1 VKTLAIVGTLMAGVA
16 IASAAGAQ
24 PGGAPPPTMPS
35 LPAPDAEADGPLSK
49 DPNAPPAEP
58 VAPST
63 GVPQSAPAPGA
74 ASSSAASGAPQRVS
88 PGAASSSTASPPRE
102 RAVIG
107 VAGPSQVAP
116 ERLPVAPESR
126 EAHEVVGRLEL
137 GYRGVFVTNPGYNPF
152 STQDYFSGASLVVS
166 RTVLSDAA
174 FSFAPGLAWDYGAAA
189 ATARG
194 DHASLMVHRLSVP
207 LEGRLHAGAVGYFF
221 VRFAP
226 GVASEHIEVSESSAP
241 TNLTKTQW
249 LFATDASAGYAVP
262 VVPIPPRHGR
272 AFRMWIVGDGGY
284 SWVADEHVTPASTV
298 PAGGTPMV
306 NQVDLG
312 FLGLRG
318 AFFRV
323 AVAAS
328 Y

>member
-1 VKTLAIVGTLMAGVA
+1 VKTLAIVGTVMAGVA
-16 IASAAGAQ
+16 LTSAAGAQ
-24 PGGAPPPTMPS
+24 PGGAPPATMPS
-35 LPAPDAEADGPLSK
+35 LPAPDAEADASPPK
-49 DPNAPPAEP
+49 DANAPPAEES
-58 VAPST
+58 APS
-63 GVPQSAPAPGA
+63 PGA
-74 ASSSAASGAPQRVS
+74 PQSAASGVPQRVS
-88 PGAASSSTASPPRE
+88 PGAASSSVASPPRE
-102 RAVIG
+102 RAAIVVG
-107 VAGPSQVAP
+107 GAAPVAP

-126 EAHEVVGRLEL
+126 EPHEVVGRVEL

-166 RTVLSDAA
+166 RTLLSDAA
-174 FSFAPGLAWDYGAAA
+174 FSFAPGLAWDYGSTAAM
-189 ATARG
+189 ARG
-194 DHASLMVHRLSVP
+194 DHASLTVHRLSVP
-207 LEGRLHAGAVGYFF
+207 LEGRLHAGAMGYFF
-221 VRFAP
+221 VRLAP
-226 GVASEHIEVSESSAP
+226 GVASEHIEVSEASAP

-249 LFATDASAGYAVP
+249 LFATDASAGYALP

-272 AFRMWIVGDGGY
+272 AFRMWVVGDGGY
-284 SWVADEHVTPASTV
+284 SWVADEHANPASTV

-312 FLGLRG
+312 LLGLRG